1 MQDAMT
7 AHVFSPVAPIPRHV
21 IMMHPQLAM
30 TVHAFFLTAA
40 LMLPLATSAQIRFAT
55 MALAPIPVALMQLP
69 LTTTSTQ
76 VAMMNH
82 AFTPVWEVARML
94 QLATTTQM
102 QRSIISRVC
111 IQAALMPLLATSI
124 QAQAVTMALALLKVA
139 RPLTLATTTQQRVA
153 MMVLA
158 PSPVAP
164 TQQPSI
170 SIAQQVV
177 MTALAPTTALKV
189 VQM

>member
-7 AHVFSPVAPIPRHV
+7 AHVFSPVAPIPMHV

-40 LMLPLATSAQIRFAT
+40 LMPPLATSAQIRFAT
-55 MALAPIPVALMQLP
+55 TARAPIPVVLMQLP

-82 AFTPVWEVARML
+82 AFTPVWEVARIL
-94 QLATTTQM
+94 LRATTTPM

-111 IQAALMPLLATSI
+111 IP
-124 QAQAVTMALALLKVA
+124 AVL
-139 RPLTLATTTQQRVA
+139 
-153 MMVLA
+153 
-158 PSPVAP
+158 
-164 TQQPSI
+164 I
-170 SIAQQVV
+170 
-177 MTALAPTTALKV
+177 
-189 VQM
+189 